1 MKISIPGK
9 SFQEQGDV
17 YLWEAIS
24 WVIIKSNLVFSRFLT
39 SDLKWQTFSKYLG
52 LISEISAI
60 IGANVLVALL
70 LFFHYAFLGW
80 VLYNYVLFN
89 DHPKSEQRTKNLEE
103 SLRRHPL
110 GCLGGSVGSASDSW
124 FQLRS

>member
-70 LFFHYAFLGW
+70 LFFHYAFLGAWFVGDILVYDFMW
-80 VLYNYVLFN
+80 VTACGGYKFLN
-89 DHPKSEQRTKNLEE
+89 R
-103 SLRRHPL
+103 PL
-110 GCLGGSVGSASDSW
+110 D
-124 FQLRS
+124 